1 MSDLT
6 AAAEAERAP
15 DDAEIFRTLWRGF
28 GTTVALVSTQ
38 HDGVRH
44 AMLATAVTSVSM
56 APPSLLICVNRSA
69 SAYPALAARGAFS
82 LGILPSRHHP
92 ICAHIARAPSA
103 ERFALGD
110 WRSHLPDEGGAPLPW
125 LAEAQ
130 ATLFCKTEQSSDF
143 GTHRIFIAR
152 VVAAT
157 GSLEDDP
164 LLYCDGRFGRFAE
177 LAS

>member
-6 AAAEAERAP
+6 AAAEADRAP

-28 GTTVALVSTQ
+28 GSTVALVTTQ
-38 HDGVRH
+38 HEGRRY
-44 AMLATAVTSVSM
+44 AMLASAVTSVSM
-56 APPSLLICVNRSA
+56 EPPSLLICVNRSA

-82 LGILPSRHHP
+82 LGILPSRQHP

-103 ERFALGD
+103 ERFAMGD
-110 WRSHLPDEGGAPLPW
+110 WRSHQPGEAGEPLPW

-152 VVAAT
+152 IAGAT
-157 GSLEDDP
+157 GCMGDDP

-177 LAS
+177 LVS